1 MEEYI
6 ELLVLTYFRDHTEE
20 YSLSELRE
28 MIGVSLKQLDEII
41 DRMICEKK
49 LIYEDSM
56 LRISFDG
63 RIMLM
68 DSSMEDY
75 HIVNEEEINSRLLK
89 ANWPIDKPYFVSK
102 FSKKKWRNA

>member
-63 RIMLM
+63 RIMLI

-75 HIVNEEEINSRLLK
+75 RIVN
-89 ANWPIDKPYFVSK
+89 
-102 FSKKKWRNA
+102 

>member
-1 MEEYI
+1 MEEYV
-6 ELLVLTYFRDHTEE
+6 ELLVLVYFRDHTEE
-20 YSLSELRE
+20 YSFSELRE

-56 LRISFDG
+56 LRISFGG

-75 HIVNEEEINSRLLK
+75 RIVNEEEINSRLLK